1 MEEVIQYIKTNT
13 QDVEGKQMVPYQ
25 VALEGLRMITDT
37 LSIEL
42 IEKSLTDIYSE
53 LEKIHQ
59 QDIDERSE
67 F

>member
-53 LEKIHQ
+53 LEKIYQ